1 MARMSKSVLPKS
13 DSNSVPHR
21 AATPTIKSEPHTDSV
36 ADETNRS
43 ATDPLTFPYSPLPR
57 LYNPTILSSDYRNSK
72 ISPSSTAVSSVP
84 PRSYLSSH
92 RQHVSPLNERHTRP
106 NSVPNHPNGLQTSDK
121 SSQSSS
127 TLKGSPTTS
136 SHPVFHNVNDLAAH
150 HGIPTFLPPT
160 PRTVTRRT
168 SSLDEM
174 SQSTDNDAFSSLCS
188 EYLTMLENPTSDVS
202 LNPASRPTNSSD
214 EQAAQAILSLLQ
226 AGELDHHHVLFL
238 THQESLTNRGC
249 PPGDSS
255 RQNEYLTSPM
265 ESPFD
270 DFLSTPGLRNEDFPA
285 DFTSPLIADGDDFG
299 APFQNTPLFDDVGL
313 FEPHSSSDK
322 RPVQPPSSAINL
334 DSMYSLSPTTPALEA
349 SPLFASPRRL
359 SSNLPTGT
367 RRNLTPDALI
377 PLDAPVQTR
386 NYPTPSATSRRDPP
400 RKRSRTEALGDED
413 DEAGKELNEL
423 DAISAK
429 RLQNTLAARRSRRR
443 KLEHQLELETNLDRE
458 KQLKEQWRSRA
469 LTLEALL
476 MSHGISV
483 PPAMNY

>member
-1 MARMSKSVLPKS
+1 MARKSKSVLPKS
-13 DSNSVPHR
+13 ESNCPPHR
-21 AATPTIKSEPHTDSV
+21 AVTPTIKSEPHTDSV
-36 ADETNRS
+36 ADETNPS
-43 ATDPLTFPYSPLPR
+43 TTVPLTLPYSPLPR
-57 LYNPTILSSDYRNSK
+57 LFNPTILSSDYRNSK
-72 ISPSSTAVSSVP
+72 ISPSSTALSSVP
-84 PRSYLSSH
+84 PRSYLTSH
-92 RQHVSPLNERHTRP
+92 RQHVSTLPLKERHTRP

-136 SHPVFHNVNDLAAH
+136 SHHPVFHNVNDLAAH

-160 PRTVTRRT
+160 PRTVTQRT
-168 SSLDEM
+168 SSSDDM
-174 SQSTDNDAFSSLCS
+174 SQSPDNDAFSSLCS
-188 EYLTMLENPTSDVS
+188 EYLTMLENPTSEVVS
-202 LNPASRPTNSSD
+202 LNPAASRPSNSSD

-226 AGELDHHHVLFL
+226 A
-238 THQESLTNRGC
+238 
-249 PPGDSS
+249 GDSS

-270 DFLSTPGLRNEDFPA
+270 DFLSTPGIRNEDFPS
-285 DFTSPLIADGDDFG
+285 DFSPLIADGDDFG
-299 APFQNTPLFDDVGL
+299 APFHNTPLFDDVGL
-313 FEPHSSSDK
+313 FEPPSSSDK
-322 RPVQPPSSAINL
+322 RPAPPLSSAINL
-334 DSMYSLSPTTPALEA
+334 DSMYSLSPTTPALDA

-386 NYPTPSATSRRDPP
+386 NYPTPSATSRRDPQ
-400 RKRSRTEALGDED
+400 RKRSRTEALGDDD
-413 DEAGKELNEL
+413 DEAGKEMTEL

-476 MSHGISV
+476 LSHGISV
-483 PPAMNY
+483 PQAMNY